1 MTKTLDELYKAI
13 ERSKST
19 DAYKTNEPEAND
31 NNCKAPCTPNCT
43 SSNKLD
49 IIVWSNLQKNC

>member
-1 MTKTLDELYKAI
+1 MKLSKQAILDLTNGGLDVF
-13 ERSKST
+13 ERFIQ
-19 DAYKTNEPEAND
+19 
-31 NNCKAPCTPNCT
+31 CT